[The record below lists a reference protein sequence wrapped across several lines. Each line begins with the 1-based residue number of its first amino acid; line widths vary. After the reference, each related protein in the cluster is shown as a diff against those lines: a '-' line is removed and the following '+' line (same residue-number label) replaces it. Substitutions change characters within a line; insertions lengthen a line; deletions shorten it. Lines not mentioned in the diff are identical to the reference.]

1 MDKNE
6 LKNFVYQID
15 DLPSLPSLAVRVI
28 EVLEDPDTTATEL
41 AKIIS
46 ADQGITLRILRMANS
61 AYYGF
66 SRQIGTV
73 NLAIVVL
80 GFDAVKSLTLSLSI
94 KDTIKKWGAD
104 LNFDFKEYWIH
115 SLYTAVGA
123 RMLAKN
129 VSYKIPGEA
138 FVAGLIHDMGKL
150 VIAKY
155 FKDKYEIICQ
165 IIEDEEKPGHVVEE
179 RVLEVNHGA
188 IGGWLAEKWQLPDS
202 ITDTVT
208 NHHSPANSSVDP
220 HLTSIINLANS
231 LTIFTQL
238 NIHNS
243 IGALGYNTDAWN
255 TLKMRLTSE
264 GELNTQFYVDMFNN
278 EVEKSK
284 SLLEVLK

>member
-6 LKNFVYQID
+6 IKNFIYQID

-28 EVLEDPDTTATEL
+28 EVLEDPNTSATEL

-66 SRQIGTV
+66 TRQIGTV

-80 GFDAVKSLTLSLSI
+80 GFDAVKSLALSLSI
-94 KDTIKKWGAD
+94 KDTIKKWGDD
-104 LNFDFKEYWIH
+104 LTFNFKEYWIH

-123 RMLAKN
+123 RTLAKS
-129 VSYKIPGEA
+129 VGYKVPGEA

-150 VIAKY
+150 IIAKY
-155 FKDKYEIICQ
+155 FRDKYDQ
-165 IIEDEEKPGHVVEE
+165 INQILEDEDQPGYVIEEK
-179 RVLEVNHGA
+179 VLGVDHGL
-188 IGGWLAEKWQLPDS
+188 IGGLLSEKWQLPDS
-202 ITDTVT
+202 ITDSVIH
-208 NHHSPANSSVDP
+208 HHSPSHTSIDA

-231 LTIFTQL
+231 LTVYTQL
-238 NIHNS
+238 EIHDS
-243 IGALGYNTDAWN
+243 MGSLGYSADAWK

-264 GELNTQFYVDMFNN
+264 GELDTQFYVEMFGS
-278 EVEKSK
+278 EIEKSK
-284 SLLEVLK
+284 SLFEVLE